1 MYYLKKIKY
10 FPPAFIYDSSCLSV
24 LDSLVSLDVLK
35 ITLSCCYQLRWGR
48 EWTWS
53 ISVFQIICLKASC
66 FINDTFL
73 FLHISFSWLFLN
85 LTDLEIDFNSYLN
98 SLLFSL
104 SCYIPVYCGPN
115 PCSVSTS
122 ISRVF
127 FFGHFSQV
135 SQILTL
141 WGFMWLYVCFVLS
154 FSRLPSRW

>member
-98 SLLFSL
+98 SLIIFTFLLYTYILWTQSMFCKHFYFQSLFL
-104 SCYIPVYCGPN
+104 WPFLPGFPDTN
-115 PCSVSTS
+115 PLGFYVAICVFCSV
-122 ISRVF
+122 IF
-127 FFGHFSQV
+127 
-135 SQILTL
+135 
-141 WGFMWLYVCFVLS
+141 
-154 FSRLPSRW
+154 